1 MVSKERLHFMFAQLV
16 LVYNLTQVWLLLPIS
31 KVKQLVYWL
40 HVVNDVL
47 QSVQPIHIRQPE
59 MGKST
64 FLGMRPL
71 TVLEFRKCHPL
82 HETLAFLIYAIQK
95 HVVGPK
101 SSGIPLNQLPTDS
114 LSHHCIQLTM
124 VV

>member
-1 MVSKERLHFMFAQLV
+1 MFAQLV

-31 KVKQLVYWL
+31 EAKQLVYWL
-40 HVVNDVL
+40 HFVNDVL
-47 QSVQPIHIRQPE
+47 QPVPPLHIGQPV
-59 MGKST
+59 MSKST
-64 FLGMRPL
+64 FVGIRPL
-71 TVLEFRKCHPL
+71 TILEFRRCHPL
-82 HETLAFLIYAIQK
+82 HETLSFLIYVIQK
-95 HVVGPK
+95 HAVRPK

>member
-1 MVSKERLHFMFAQLV
+1 MFAQLV
-16 LVYNLTQVWLLLPIS
+16 LVYNLTQVWPLFPIS
-31 KVKQLVYWL
+31 KAKQLVWF
-40 HVVNDVL
+40 HDVNDVL
-47 QSVQPIHIRQPE
+47 QSIPPFHISQPE
-59 MGKST
+59 MSKST

-71 TVLEFRKCHPL
+71 TVLEFRRCHHL
-82 HETLAFLIYAIQK
+82 HETLASPIHAIQK

-101 SSGIPLNQLPTDS
+101 SSGVPLNKLPTDS